1 MTFPAFALSR
11 LPRALKTGALRLALA
26 LSLALGLAPSPAA
39 AQTGA
44 GGDIGTDTGRVT
56 LSPGA
61 FVSFSNVAH
70 ARPPYPEAW
79 DPNPLRFPYA
89 SEDSAYL
96 PPEPEPEAPAV
107 APLPEL
113 PAKPSMRPG
122 VFSLPAGVDE
132 TVRVL
137 LQDETRSLLI
147 NARGGADVQW
157 RRIGGQ
163 VVRGPAQYGPVRVER
178 RNGRFVIAPV
188 RGDPISGATAVS
200 LRLASLDPS
209 SPLEVNGKAYRG
221 SLEFHIA
228 GGGFICVNVLPVE
241 EYLRGVVPL
250 EMGRLDEGKIEAL
263 KAQAVTARTYAL
275 KRMLARVGAEYDL
288 LSSVQDQVYGGAAAE
303 HAMADRA
310 VRETAGMVLSWR
322 DSLAQ
327 TYYHSTCGGHT
338 ASRHEVWGGPQVPY
352 LISEP
357 DTDAQGRAWCAASRY
372 MNWTQGWDADA
383 LAVILRRNF
392 SAANGRGPASFQKI
406 TGARVKE
413 RFSDGRIALLE
424 ISTDRGRLE
433 LRGDKTR
440 FALRPGAGTGRILES
455 ARFEISAQGGRV
467 VATGSGFGHGIGMCQ
482 MGAQGRALAG
492 QGYAEI
498 LEAYYPGTALAKL
511 TPAR

>member
-1 MTFPAFALSR
+1 VTFLPPLLSR
-11 LPRALKTGALRLALA
+11 AARVLLGGALF
-26 LSLALGLAPSPAA
+26 LSLASAQSP
-39 AQTGA
+39 
-44 GGDIGTDTGRVT
+44 GDASDTGRVT

-61 FVSFSNVAH
+61 FVGFAGGMALS
-70 ARPPYPEAW
+70 RPPYPDTWE
-79 DPNPLRFPYA
+79 PNPLRFPYEA
-89 SEDSAYL
+89 EDTVYL
-96 PPEPEPEAPAV
+96 PPDPPPLASVPEPSARPA
-107 APLPEL
+107 
-113 PAKPSMRPG
+113 MRPG
-122 VFSLPAGVDE
+122 VFSLPPGVDE

-163 VVRGPAQYGPVRVER
+163 IVRGPAQNGPVRVER

-188 RGDPISGATAVS
+188 RGDPVSGASAVS
-200 LRLASLDPS
+200 LRLASLDPA

-221 SLEFHIA
+221 TLEFHIS
-228 GGGFICVNVLPVE
+228 GSGFICVNVLPVE

-250 EMGRLDEGKIEAL
+250 EMGRHDESKLEAL

-275 KRMLARVGAEYDL
+275 KRMLARVGADYDL

-303 HAMADRA
+303 HAMSDRA
-310 VRETAGMVLSWR
+310 IRETAGMVLSYR

-327 TYYHSTCGGHT
+327 CYYHSTCGGHT

-352 LISEP
+352 LISGP

-372 MNWTQGWDADA
+372 MNWTQSWDADA
-383 LAVILRRNF
+383 LAVILRRNI

-406 TGARVKE
+406 TGARVRE
-413 RFSDGRIALLE
+413 RFSDGRIQLLE
-424 ISTDRGRLE
+424 IATDRGRVE

-440 FALRPGAGTGRILES
+440 FALRPGSGSGRILES
-455 ARFEISAQGGRV
+455 ARFEISTQGNHI
-467 VATGSGFGHGIGMCQ
+467 VASGSGFGHGIGMCQ

-498 LEAYYPGTALAKL
+498 LEAYYPGTSLAKL